1 MCCCFKWFSSRART
15 CNRFLHTCCFLCAL
29 ETGAIKDFEPA
40 AAKTFPHGTKYRPTP
55 DREAFNHKTLRLQ
68 IQPARYPQMRPQHHV
83 QPLTNPSGH
92 AQEPHERYRCKTT
105 TKTCCSNPPT
115 ACNRNCTRRRTGTNR
130 RGWIILSL
138 PLHLPHKSSPA
149 DSMSPAPPAC
159 CQTLPKHNVVW
170 NCLGVVVAGF
180 RSVAWVRCRHCVC
193 VGSGSFCQLATD
205 RALFCLLVLLCCSCV
220 LCLALCVC
228 FVAFL
233 FARCQPMDCV
243 LIHFSSLLYAH
254 CRHD

>member
-1 MCCCFKWFSSRART
+1 MSDIAARQQQ
-15 CNRFLHTCCFLCAL
+15 
-29 ETGAIKDFEPA
+29 KPA
-40 AAKTFPHGTKYRPTP
+40 AATHQ
-55 DREAFNHKTLRLQ
+55 L
-68 IQPARYPQMRPQHHV
+68 PATETA
-83 QPLTNPSGH
+83 LEG
-92 AQEPHERYRCKTT
+92 AQEPTGGAGLYFHFLYI
-105 TKTCCSNPPT
+105 SHINP
-115 ACNRNCTRRRTGTNR
+115 
-130 RGWIILSL
+130 
-138 PLHLPHKSSPA
+138 SPA